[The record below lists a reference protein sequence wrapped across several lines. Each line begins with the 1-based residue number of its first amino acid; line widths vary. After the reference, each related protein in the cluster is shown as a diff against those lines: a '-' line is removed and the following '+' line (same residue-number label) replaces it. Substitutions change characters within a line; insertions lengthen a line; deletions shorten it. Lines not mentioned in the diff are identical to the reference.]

1 MRPTSTP
8 DPLGRLVGELA
19 RLPGVG
25 PKTAARL
32 AHHLLKVS
40 ASEAE
45 ALASAI
51 REVKERLFHCSRCN
65 AITAVEPC
73 AICADP
79 RRDPHLLCV
88 VEEPFNIAP
97 LERTGELTGRYHVLL
112 GALSPQRGIGPDQ
125 LAISGLLA
133 RLDGKL
139 PPLPEGCEEHIGEV
153 ILATNPNVEGEATAL
168 YLARL
173 LKPRGLR
180 VTRLAFGMPVGGD
193 IEYTDEVTLGRSLAG
208 RREL

>member
-1 MRPTSTP
+1 MN
-8 DPLGRLVGELA
+8 DPLA
-19 RLPGVG
+19 RLIGELTRLPGIG
-25 PKTAARL
+25 PKTATRL
-32 AHHLLKVS
+32 AHHLLRVS
-40 ASEAE
+40 PAE
-45 ALASAI
+45 AAALSRAI
-51 REVKERLFHCSRCN
+51 TEVKEQLFHCGRCN

-73 AICADP
+73 AICSDP
-79 RRDPHLLCV
+79 GRDPELLCV

-97 LERTGELTGRYHVLL
+97 LDRTGEYRGRYHVLL

-125 LAISGLLA
+125 LAITSLLA
-133 RLDGKL
+133 RLDGHGPA
-139 PPLPEGCEEHIGEV
+139 PPPGAVEQIREV

-173 LKPRGLR
+173 LKPRGLT

-208 RREL
+208 RREV